1 MKEAEFYD
9 SIYMKQKYAKLIC
22 AIRSQ
27 GNGCPFSVSDWK
39 VPQGGFWATGNIR
52 FLDLEAIYINHLY
65 TFIYVYFTIK
75 CFK

>member
-39 VPQGGFWATGNIR
+39 VPQGGF
-52 FLDLEAIYINHLY
+52 
-65 TFIYVYFTIK
+65 
-75 CFK
+75 